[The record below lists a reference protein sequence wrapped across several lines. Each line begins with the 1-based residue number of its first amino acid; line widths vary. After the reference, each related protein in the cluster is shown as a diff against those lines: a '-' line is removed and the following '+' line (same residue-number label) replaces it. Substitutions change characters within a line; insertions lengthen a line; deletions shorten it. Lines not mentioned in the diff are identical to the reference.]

1 MEWTT
6 PLITGLRQGGSGYLA
21 LDFTDPGAAIAGP
34 HGPYPKLLFEFDDP
48 NEPLG
53 DSWSEPIITRL
64 KVRAPAGYNDHCG
77 PDDGDGN
84 CREQWV
90 MIVGGGFL
98 ASGDPN
104 LGAYLSDP
112 NDPSWVDDSKSV
124 FIVALDSGQVLAKLE
139 HDASDPVF
147 QDMTFA
153 FPSTPAVLDMD
164 FDGFADLVYIGD
176 LGGQLWKWDLSAIGE
191 DLDSDG
197 LIDASS
203 WPAGV
208 YFRSAPVDVGGGV
221 LHYRSIFFP
230 PSAALVEGELTL
242 SFGTGERTDL
252 DYLGVPLKDENNRFH
267 VIQDHIPTGPGSIPA
282 AAYTE
287 ADITNITGLLNDPDL
302 TDLGFYLIAEDGEK
316 FVTNQITFSGFAITT
331 TYLPDDSGAICASLG
346 TAFVYIFD
354 LEGGDG
360 LFDPSD
366 PGSASGRRLTAG
378 VGVPSDPQISV
389 SGGSS
394 KVFIQTSTGSI
405 LTLDGPD
412 PGDDAYSMVYWKQ
425 DL

>member
-1 MEWTT
+1 
-6 PLITGLRQGGSGYLA
+6 
-21 LDFTDPGAAIAGP
+21 
-34 HGPYPKLLFEFDDP
+34 
-48 NEPLG
+48 
-53 DSWSEPIITRL
+53 
-64 KVRAPAGYNDHCG
+64 
-77 PDDGDGN
+77 
-84 CREQWV
+84 
-90 MIVGGGFL
+90 MIVGGGFIF
-98 ASGDPN
+98 AGDPN

-112 NDPSWVDDSKSV
+112 NDPSWIDDSKSV

-139 HDASDPVF
+139 HDPSDPVF
-147 QDMTFA
+147 KAMTFS

-176 LGGQLWKWDLSAIGE
+176 LGGQLWKWDLSKVGE

-208 YFRSAPVDVGGGV
+208 FFRSAPVDVGKGV

-230 PSAALVEGELTL
+230 PSVALVEGELTL
-242 SFGTGERTDL
+242 SFATGERTDL

-316 FVTNQITFSGFAITT
+316 FVTNQITFFGFAITT
-331 TYLPDDSGAICASLG
+331 TYLPDDGSGTVCGAAG

-354 LEGGDG
+354 LETGDG
-360 LFDPSD
+360 IFDSSDPST
-366 PGSASGRRLTAG
+366 ASGRRLAAG